1 MYNKFLKTML
11 NIFRE
16 ISKLCILTIL
26 WGIPVL
32 VSWMTQ
38 NYHYLWLFGLSL
50 IATVGVLAHYE
61 DIAKIEAGYNVD
73 ELPDNEDYNE

>member
-1 MYNKFLKTML
+1 MT

-16 ISKLCILTIL
+16 ISKLCVLVTL
-26 WGIPVL
+26 WVIPVL

-50 IATVGVLAHYE
+50 IATVGVLTHYE

-73 ELPDNEDYNE
+73 ELPDNEDYDE